1 MSSQEDFFDQDDE
14 DALANKYLL
23 ATLGKETY
31 GIDISFVTDI
41 LEMQKITEVPDMPD
55 YVRGVINL
63 RGQVIPAMD
72 LRLKFSM
79 PFRDYDDRTC
89 IIIVNVGDNSIGFIV
104 DTVSEVIEIP
114 EADIDP
120 PPEYQA
126 AGEKGAKKRQ
136 FISGLGKSEDSVKLL
151 LDVAGLVAL
160 ESELAE

>member
-1 MSSQEDFFDQDDE
+1 MSSHEELMDLEDE

-23 ATLGKETY
+23 ATLNKETY
-31 GIDISFVTDI
+31 GIDISYVTDI

-63 RGQVIPAMD
+63 RGQVIPAID

-79 PFRDYDDRTC
+79 PFREYDDRTC
-89 IIIVNVGDNSIGFIV
+89 IVIVNVGDNSIGFIV

-120 PPEYQA
+120 PPDYQA
-126 AGEKGAKKRQ
+126 TGEKKRQ
-136 FISGLGKSEDSVKLL
+136 FISGLGKAEGSVKLL
-151 LDVAGLVAL
+151 LDVEALVAL
-160 ESELAE
+160 DSRAPE